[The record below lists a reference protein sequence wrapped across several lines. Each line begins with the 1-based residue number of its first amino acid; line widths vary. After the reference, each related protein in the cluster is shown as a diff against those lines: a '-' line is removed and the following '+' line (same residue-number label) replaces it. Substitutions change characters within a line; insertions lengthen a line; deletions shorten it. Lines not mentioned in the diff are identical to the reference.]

1 MAYWQYFF
9 NPFSTLKFQRNLI
22 GSNDATSDTFLNL
35 MKDGYVGYAFVVF
48 LKPESD
54 WNKNLILLRTDRI
67 IQRGISILWSVK
79 RKVYLNQ
86 KRKIKLKHIEWL
98 KINAGLL
105 GLY

>member
-54 WNKNLILLRTDRI
+54 F
-67 IQRGISILWSVK
+67 
-79 RKVYLNQ
+79 
-86 KRKIKLKHIEWL
+86 
-98 KINAGLL
+98 
-105 GLY
+105 